1 MEIDRKKIVEQEQM
15 DIDDEMA
22 EDEEGD
28 LDDNSW
34 LGRLGDLLSPC
45 RPIYH
50 STGQPL
56 YPDISAETVKAEIIS
71 RLAHELKAQKEAF
84 LQQTRGLNTL
94 SSVVNSSS
102 NPSIHFEN
110 ADVTITKIQRN
121 NPLDSRNRYKEGISR
136 GNFHPISVA
145 SIKNGNTKHVTVN
158 GTRSYMKY
166 QSSKV
171 PVIKKR
177 TSTINSSPI
186 KHQTASTNSSALT
199 QSSSPVIKKL
209 KEDLKLAKSAIRT
222 CPICSEDFPD
232 LNSHVRI
239 AHGVEGV
246 VCPHCS
252 KILAKTC
259 TLSRHIEQVHLNL
272 QIHKPAQCGE
282 CGKVFSKKGHLD
294 RHVKTIHMG
303 MKEESQPCPHC
314 GKIFST
320 KSSLEPHILMVHK
333 GVRKKCPDCG
343 KVLSDLWKHMR
354 TIHGHYRRRVKI
366 PKEEALLQMTST
378 GTYVDDIEDDDIKT
392 NTSSSLSSPSS
403 APTLSTPPPLEK
415 LSNQGTSVMD
425 KLDIVSKNKK
435 ENVNTSESLTIKAAQ
450 VKVDG
455 TKSNAK
461 ESNKKTSSLSTSKN
475 KRKNSLPLKVKMP
488 FKISKK
494 SSESGSQIRKDALRL
509 SDDDVDL

>member
-1 MEIDRKKIVEQEQM
+1 M
-15 DIDDEMA
+15 
-22 EDEEGD
+22 
-28 LDDNSW
+28 
-34 LGRLGDLLSPC
+34 P
-45 RPIYH
+45 
-50 STGQPL
+50 
-56 YPDISAETVKAEIIS
+56 
-71 RLAHELKAQKEAF
+71 
-84 LQQTRGLNTL
+84 
-94 SSVVNSSS
+94 
-102 NPSIHFEN
+102 
-110 ADVTITKIQRN
+110 
-121 NPLDSRNRYKEGISR
+121 
-136 GNFHPISVA
+136 
-145 SIKNGNTKHVTVN
+145 
-158 GTRSYMKY
+158 
-166 QSSKV
+166 
-171 PVIKKR
+171 
-177 TSTINSSPI
+177 
-186 KHQTASTNSSALT
+186 
-199 QSSSPVIKKL
+199 
-209 KEDLKLAKSAIRT
+209 
-222 CPICSEDFPD
+222 
-232 LNSHVRI
+232 
-239 AHGVEGV
+239 
-246 VCPHCS
+246 
-252 KILAKTC
+252 
-259 TLSRHIEQVHLNL
+259 
-272 QIHKPAQCGE
+272 
-282 CGKVFSKKGHLD
+282 
-294 RHVKTIHMG
+294 G

-435 ENVNTSESLTIKAAQ
+435 ENANTSESLTIKAAQ